1 MAELKNVRSSRVGL
15 TFAQLGTFWTQTF
28 RDSRQIRR
36 LVATMHQTS
45 ALTEFESTANNLA
58 GVPAEKDAVSNLV
71 VRYNKSD
78 VFRTGDKFYDDPRL
92 NYGTEQSYPGVYDG
106 GNTEYWVM
114 PVKQVIPLAIQAKGR
129 RLVVGIDF
137 FVHLDKWLFFR
148 DNPAVL
154 FDNEQFLCLTGRHV
168 RTPWLLEYPIQAAPA
183 DTTRYVVD
191 YARLCQSP
199 RCLELALASVAGLK
213 ILSAEQKLVSKV
225 TEFTHTVYTFE
236 QEVLRVD
243 YEHPALVVGE
253 TYPKDFIIGDAIKVY
268 PGGPTNPAWWR
279 AIDWRGG
286 LSTEPIID
294 FRGLFLKDED
304 VTAYAAGTESDS
316 VAGSKVHARMD
327 LTGNDAELPYWDEV
341 ARRETAQGFFL
352 NTVLGLLTDQ
362 QVRSARIEDPGTGY
376 AVDDTITL
384 LGGTYTIQAI
394 LRVTAV
400 DSGVITAVE
409 VENFGAYTV
418 TPENPVLQG
427 TTSGSGV
434 GAEFTIL
441 WEYSDDPYAA
451 LVEEMTTVNQINTAL
466 NLPHEQLNPRRL
478 PHTKLVNPIDIFFL
492 AVLNPRCL
500 VITIDQAVVKNQEEL
515 FRYLSRELPIGV
527 LSIIFAY
534 APRLPE
540 EIFGLED
547 SEEEVEITEF
557 NADDQQTPSEEF
569 SLSGSEEFVS
579 IVAEEP

>member
-1 MAELKNVRSSRVGL
+1 M
-15 TFAQLGTFWTQTF
+15 
-28 RDSRQIRR
+28 
-36 LVATMHQTS
+36 
-45 ALTEFESTANNLA
+45 
-58 GVPAEKDAVSNLV
+58 
-71 VRYNKSD
+71 
-78 VFRTGDKFYDDPRL
+78 
-92 NYGTEQSYPGVYDG
+92 
-106 GNTEYWVM
+106 
-114 PVKQVIPLAIQAKGR
+114 
-129 RLVVGIDF
+129 
-137 FVHLDKWLFFR
+137 
-148 DNPAVL
+148 
-154 FDNEQFLCLTGRHV
+154 
-168 RTPWLLEYPIQAAPA
+168 
-183 DTTRYVVD
+183 
-191 YARLCQSP
+191 
-199 RCLELALASVAGLK
+199 
-213 ILSAEQKLVSKV
+213 
-225 TEFTHTVYTFE
+225 
-236 QEVLRVD
+236 
-243 YEHPALVVGE
+243 
-253 TYPKDFIIGDAIKVY
+253 
-268 PGGPTNPAWWR
+268 
-279 AIDWRGG
+279 
-286 LSTEPIID
+286 
-294 FRGLFLKDED
+294 
-304 VTAYAAGTESDS
+304 TAYAAGTESDS
-316 VAGSKVHARMD
+316 VTGSKVHARMD

-376 AVDDTITL
+376 AVNDTITL
-384 LGGTYTIQAI
+384 AGGAYTIQAI